1 MKINNKHKGFTLIE
15 YVMAI
20 VLTLSLTLLISKI
33 SIGFIYTMK
42 SASVNISQRENAQVI
57 EKIIKSEL
65 ESDSYIS
72 SMYIEDIG
80 NVKAEVFTESDILV
94 LYYKTK
100 KSTGG
105 AYNINAVNFIKDKN
119 KIFIRKN
126 LFSENNSLGSIGG
139 YEIASG
145 VKNCYLEK
153 TGDNYKFVVELID
166 NNFIYKK
173 EIYID
178 KTNSDI

>member
-1 MKINNKHKGFTLIE
+1 
-15 YVMAI
+15 
-20 VLTLSLTLLISKI
+20 
-33 SIGFIYTMK
+33 MK

-80 NVKAEVFTESDILV
+80 NVKAEAFTQSDILV

-119 KIFIRKN
+119 KIFIRKK
-126 LFSENNSLGSIGG
+126 SL
-139 YEIASG
+139 
-145 VKNCYLEK
+145 VRKQ
-153 TGDNYKFVVELID
+153 
-166 NNFIYKK
+166 FIRLYRR
-173 EIYID
+173 I
-178 KTNSDI
+178 

>member
-72 SMYIEDIG
+72 SMYIEP
-80 NVKAEVFTESDILV
+80 NELFSDKRFFLIKILF
-94 LYYKTK
+94 L
-100 KSTGG
+100 S
-105 AYNINAVNFIKDKN
+105 FIKLTA
-119 KIFIRKN
+119 FILYAPPV
-126 LFSENNSLGSIGG
+126 LF
-139 YEIASG
+139 
-145 VKNCYLEK
+145 
-153 TGDNYKFVVELID
+153 FVL
-166 NNFIYKK
+166 
-173 EIYID
+173 
-178 KTNSDI
+178 

>member
-1 MKINNKHKGFTLIE
+1 M
-15 YVMAI
+15 
-20 VLTLSLTLLISKI
+20 
-33 SIGFIYTMK
+33 
-42 SASVNISQRENAQVI
+42 
-57 EKIIKSEL
+57 
-65 ESDSYIS
+65 
-72 SMYIEDIG
+72 
-80 NVKAEVFTESDILV
+80 V

-100 KSTGG
+100 KSTGSS
-105 AYNINAVNFIKDKN
+105 YNINAVNFIKDKN

-126 LFSENNSLGSIGG
+126 LLSENNSLGSIGG

-145 VKNCYLEK
+145 VKNWYLEK

-173 EIYID
+173 EIFIN